1 MKKLS
6 MQLLA
11 DTVVSRR
18 KAMKITQAQLSKTTG
33 INRGLLLNIPVAEY
47 RQSGKMET
55 ANPAFWKPAFRRN
68 GNRCPAGACVRC

>member
-33 INRGLLLNIPVAEY
+33 INRGLLSRLESLDYVQPSSSS
-47 RQSGKMET
+47 RH
-55 ANPAFWKPAFRRN
+55 W
-68 GNRCPAGACVRC
+68 VRP

>member
-33 INRGLLLNIPVAEY
+33 INRGLLSRLESLDYSSHRAAPGI
-47 RQSGKMET
+47 G
-55 ANPAFWKPAFRRN
+55 
-68 GNRCPAGACVRC
+68 

>member
-18 KAMKITQAQLSKTTG
+18 KAMKKGGNHEEIIDAAACRYRG
-33 INRGLLLNIPVAEY
+33 IP
-47 RQSGKMET
+47 
-55 ANPAFWKPAFRRN
+55 P
-68 GNRCPAGACVRC
+68 

>member
-18 KAMKITQAQLSKTTG
+18 KAMKITQAQPRPFPSTVTKGFVLYIG
-33 INRGLLLNIPVAEY
+33 CICMGF
-47 RQSGKMET
+47 
-55 ANPAFWKPAFRRN
+55 ANCQM
-68 GNRCPAGACVRC
+68 G